1 MADTCIVCLGDLR
14 TTVDEDPPPGAAAVS
29 ADDAGKDSDAK
40 QAAMHN
46 AQRYTPE
53 PL

>member
-14 TTVDEDPPPGAAAVS
+14 TTVDEDPPPGTAGVP

-40 QAAMHN
+40 PTHN